1 MRRWFALGVAVLVV
15 LFSVRVASADVTV
28 FGDAI
33 GNGWQDWSW
42 GGVTRSFTQT
52 SPVHAGSAAIG
63 VTYTGG
69 WSGLQLG
76 APSAVDVTPY
86 DSLRFWVH
94 GGTAGGQGVQVT
106 VGNNATGAS
115 VAQTIMPAA
124 GTWTRVD
131 VPLADLGSPRQV
143 DYIQWFNATPGAQ
156 PAYSLDDV
164 AFTSAG
170 LPTPTP
176 APPGTGPSLA
186 VDVSAH
192 RRAISPYIY
201 GMNFAD
207 EALAAELALPVR
219 RFGGN
224 ATTRYNWQNDTSN
237 RAADWYFEN
246 IPSDHPNPALLPN
259 GSDADEFV
267 EQDRRTGTATLLT
280 MPLIGWTPK
289 SRAISCGFAVSK
301 YGAQQSTDPWQP
313 NCGNGITPGGAK
325 ITGNDPTDTSLAITP
340 GFVQGWIAHLQGRYG
355 TAANGG
361 VRFYNLDNEPMLWPD
376 THRDVH
382 PAPTS
387 YDEMR
392 TRTYAYGAAIKAS
405 DPGAQ
410 TLGPAEWGWTGYFWS
425 ALDAAP
431 GGAWWNN
438 PQDRLAHGNVPFVS
452 WYLQQMRAY
461 EQQNGTRIL
470 DYLDLHYYPQ
480 ASGVSLASVGN
491 ASTQA
496 LRLRSTRS
504 LWDPTYVD
512 ESWIGE
518 AVRLIPRMRDWAA
531 TDYPGTK
538 IAMTEY
544 NWGGLEHVNGALAQ
558 ADVLG
563 IFGREGLDLA
573 THWAPPTA
581 SQPGAYAFRMYRN
594 YDGDGGR
601 FGDVSVQSSSGDQG
615 QLAIYGAERT
625 SDGALTVLIV
635 NKTGTAL
642 TSTVTLVGF
651 PAAASAEQYRYGA
664 ASPNAIVQAANL
676 VVGGGAIA
684 ATFPASSITLVVVPR
699 SGTAGTPTR
708 TPTPVVTPTRTATR
722 TATPA
727 TPTRTATATPT
738 RTPTPA
744 GTVTVTHTATAVP
757 TATRTVT
764 PTPIGT
770 ATPAATPTTGPSGLS
785 ISGTIRHLGGDVPLT
800 GVSVTG
806 YGATTPETTSADGS
820 YTLTNL
826 VAGDW
831 TVVPVIAGAAPAEV
845 TASDA
850 AVAFQAAKRRRV
862 VEGLQ
867 RTACDA
873 GADGKISSKD
883 AKQLLA
889 RAVGNAPELP
899 AVTVCGGSWI
909 FLPAPVTAPNQ
920 TIAPPTV
927 TRVSCAG
934 GAITYAPLAGA
945 ITGQDF
951 TGVALGDCAADRD
964 ASSVAMTGAV
974 VTLGAPMVSGTRVR
988 IPIVV
993 EAPAGFGSVEVSAAF
1008 DPAAYERPKAR
1019 RTENG
1024 RRALVAANAATPGVL
1039 SIALASADP
1048 MTSGTVAMLE
1058 LRLLGTA
1065 MPPAALQ
1072 SATVVP

>member
-1 MRRWFALGVAVLVV
+1 MLVV
-15 LFSVRVASADVTV
+15 LLSVRVASADVTV
-28 FGDAI
+28 FGDAL
-33 GNGWQDWSW
+33 GSGWQDWSW

-63 VTYTGG
+63 VSYTGG

-76 APSAVDVTPY
+76 APSAFDVTQY

-94 GGTAGGQGVQVT
+94 GGSAGGQGVQVT
-106 VGNNATGAS
+106 VGSNATGAS
-115 VAQTIMPAA
+115 VSQTIMPTA
-124 GTWTRVD
+124 GAWTRVD
-131 VPLADLGSPRQV
+131 VPLAELGSPRQV

-176 APPGTGPSLA
+176 APPGSGPSLA
-186 VDVSAH
+186 VDVGTN
-192 RRAISPYIY
+192 RRPISPYIY

-267 EQDRRTGTATLLT
+267 EQDRRTGTASLLT

-313 NCGNGITPGGAK
+313 NCGNGITPGGVE
-325 ITGNDPTDTSLAITP
+325 ITGNDPTDTSLAIGP
-340 GFVQGWIAHLQGRYG
+340 AFVQGWIAHLQSRYG
-355 TAANGG
+355 TAADGG
-361 VRFYNLDNEPMLWPD
+361 VRFYNLDNEPMLWSD

-387 YDEMR
+387 YEEMK

-480 ASGVSLASVGN
+480 ASGVSLSSAGS

-518 AVRLIPRMRDWAA
+518 AVRLIPRMRDWVAA
-531 TDYPGTK
+531 DYPGTK

-601 FGDVSVQSSSGDQG
+601 FGDVSVQSSSADQG
-615 QLAIYGAERT
+615 RLAIYGAERT
-625 SDGALTVLIV
+625 SDGALTLMIV

-642 TSTVTLVGF
+642 TSTVTLIGF
-651 PAAASAEQYRYGA
+651 PAAGSAEQYRYSSA
-664 ASPNAIVQAANL
+664 APNAIVRAADL
-676 VVGGGAIA
+676 AAGGGAIS
-684 ATFPASSITLVVVPR
+684 ATFPASSITLLVVPR
-699 SGTAGTPTR
+699 NGAAGTPTR
-708 TPTPVVTPTRTATR
+708 TPTPVVTPTRTATPVR
-722 TATPA
+722 TATVTA
-727 TPTRTATATPT
+727 SPTRTTTPVPT
-738 RTPTPA
+738 RTTTP
-744 GTVTVTHTATAVP
+744 
-757 TATRTVT
+757 TRTVT
-764 PTPIGT
+764 PL
-770 ATPAATPTTGPSGLS
+770 PAATVTPVATPTMGASGLS
-785 ISGTIRHLGGDVPLT
+785 ISGTIRHLGNDAPLA

-806 YGATTPETTSADGS
+806 YGATTPETASADGS
-820 YTLTNL
+820 YTLANL
-826 VAGDW
+826 VGGDW
-831 TVVPVIAGAAPAEV
+831 TVLPAIAGVAPAEV

-850 AVAFQAAKRRRV
+850 AVALQVTKRRRTV
-862 VEGLQ
+862 DGLQ
-867 RTACDA
+867 RIACDA

-909 FLPAPVTAPNQ
+909 FLPTPVAAPSQ
-920 TIAPPTV
+920 MIAPPTV
-927 TRVSCAG
+927 TRVSCSAG
-934 GAITYAPLAGA
+934 TITLAPLAGTVA
-945 ITGQDF
+945 GQDF
-951 TGVALGDCAADRD
+951 TAVALGDCAADRD
-964 ASSVAMTGAV
+964 ASDAAMQDAV
-974 VTLGAPMVSGTRVR
+974 VTLGAPLLSGSRVR
-988 IPIVV
+988 IPVMV
-993 EAPAGFGSVEVSAAF
+993 DAPAGFASVAVSVAF
-1008 DPAAYERPKAR
+1008 DPAVYERPKAR

-1024 RRALVAANAATPGVL
+1024 RRALAAANAGTPGVL
-1039 SIALASADP
+1039 TVALASADP

-1058 LRLLGTA
+1058 LRLVGNG
-1065 MPPAALQ
+1065 PPPPVALR

>member
-1 MRRWFALGVAVLVV
+1 VLVV
-15 LFSVRVASADVTV
+15 LSSARIASADVTV

-33 GNGWQDWSW
+33 GSGWQDWSW

-94 GGTAGGQGVQVT
+94 GGSAGGQGVQVT
-106 VGNNATGAS
+106 VGSNATGAS
-115 VAQTIMPAA
+115 VSQTIMPTA

-176 APPGTGPSLA
+176 APPGAGPSLA
-186 VDVSAH
+186 VDVSTN

-207 EALAAELALPVR
+207 EGLAEELALPVR

-267 EQDRRTGTATLLT
+267 EQDRRTGTASLLT

-313 NCGNGITPGGAK
+313 NCGNGITPGGAE

-340 GFVQGWIAHLQGRYG
+340 AFVQGWIAHLQSRYG

-361 VRFYNLDNEPMLWPD
+361 VRFYNLDNEPMLWSD

-431 GGAWWNN
+431 GGAWWND

-480 ASGVSLASVGN
+480 ASGVSLASAGN

-518 AVRLIPRMRDWAA
+518 PVRLIPRMRDWAA

-594 YDGDGGR
+594 YDGAGGR
-601 FGDVSVQSSSGDQG
+601 FGDVSVQSSSADQG

-625 SDGALTVLIV
+625 SDGALTLMIV
-635 NKTGTAL
+635 NKTGSAL

-651 PAAASAEQYRYGA
+651 PAAGTAEQYRYSA
-664 ASPNAIVQAANL
+664 ASLNAIVQAAEL
-676 VVGGGAIA
+676 PVGGGAMT
-684 ATFPASSITLVVVPR
+684 ATFPASSITLVVLPR

-708 TPTPVVTPTRTATR
+708 TPTPVATPTRTTTRTPTRTPTPSRTATVTASPTRTPTPVPTATR
-722 TATPA
+722 TATP
-727 TPTRTATATPT
+727 TATPT
-738 RTPTPA
+738 A
-744 GTVTVTHTATAVP
+744 GSA
-757 TATRTVT
+757 
-764 PTPIGT
+764 
-770 ATPAATPTTGPSGLS
+770 GLS
-785 ISGTIRHLGGDVPLT
+785 ISGVIRHLGGAGPLA

-806 YGATTPETTSADGS
+806 YGATTPTMTTDGP
-820 YTLTNL
+820 YTLPNL
-826 VAGDW
+826 AAGDW
-831 TVVPVIAGAAPAEV
+831 TVVPELAGTAPSEV

-850 AVAFQAAKRRRV
+850 SVALQVAKRRRTV
-862 VEGLQ
+862 DGLQ
-867 RTACDA
+867 RLACDA

-883 AKQLLA
+883 AKQILG

-909 FLPAPVTAPNQ
+909 FLPTPAAAPNQ
-920 TIAPPTV
+920 VIAPPVV
-927 TRVSCAG
+927 TRALCTG

-964 ASSVAMTGAV
+964 ASGVAMPGAV
-974 VTLGAPMVSGTRVR
+974 VTLGSPIVSGTRVR
-988 IPIVV
+988 IPVV
-993 EAPAGFGSVEVSAAF
+993 VDAPAGFGSVAVSVAF

-1024 RRALVAANAATPGVL
+1024 RRALLAANAATPGVL
-1039 SIALASADP
+1039 AVALASADP

-1058 LRLLGTA
+1058 LRLVGSG
-1065 MPPAALQ
+1065 MPPVALQ